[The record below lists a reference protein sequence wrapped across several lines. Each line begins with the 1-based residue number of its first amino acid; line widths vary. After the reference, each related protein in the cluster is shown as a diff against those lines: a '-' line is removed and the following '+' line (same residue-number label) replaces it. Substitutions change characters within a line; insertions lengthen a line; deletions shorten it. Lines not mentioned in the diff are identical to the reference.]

1 MWYLQQQDTEMKD
14 SWILISHGDF
24 NKTKKLFSYDRFGTH
39 TLPVFKDAITANEFL
54 QHVLDLYKQKKG
66 YQLNYCENSKK
77 LSDVLTLVCM
87 AAKDLK
93 NVIIDPLFA
102 EGNTPETI
110 RITENVVDLYEFIT
124 QLNALKSS
132 EHS

>member
-1 MWYLQQQDTEMKD
+1 MWYLQQQDAEMKD

-66 YQLNYCENSKK
+66 FQ